1 MQIQFMWGE
10 LHTKT
15 TMVGH
20 YGGVGG
26 EAKLAKRGST
36 PQFTLRIGP
45 RCLGIEIQGEL
56 GLS

>member
-1 MQIQFMWGE
+1 MQIQFIWGE
-10 LHTKT
+10 FHTKT

-26 EAKLAKRGST
+26 EAKFAKRGST
-36 PQFTLRIGP
+36 SQFSLSIGP
-45 RCLGIEIQGEL
+45 RDLGIEIQGGL